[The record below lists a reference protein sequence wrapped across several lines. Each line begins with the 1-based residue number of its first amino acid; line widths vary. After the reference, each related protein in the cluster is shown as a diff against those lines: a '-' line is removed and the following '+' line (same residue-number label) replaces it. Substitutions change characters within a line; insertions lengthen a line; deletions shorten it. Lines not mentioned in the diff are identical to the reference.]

1 MRDRL
6 LRSGSLD
13 QLLGSQADVFR
24 DLTEESRRDV
34 STAVKGQRRLATV
47 GVAVLP
53 MRAALAH
60 QLESESLEKALDLP

>member
-1 MRDRL
+1 M
-6 LRSGSLD
+6 
-13 QLLGSQADVFR
+13 LGRQADVFR

-34 STAVKGQRRLATV
+34 PTAVKGQCCLATV